1 MKQHQPHP
9 FLMSTLA
16 GLLLAGLSIY
26 GFQGI
31 LEAEA
36 RGALP
41 GHGWAIILI
50 LASTAAAWWLL
61 GNLSA
66 LEHWPFITWLV
77 PVVFGLAL
85 LLGWEFICRG
95 YGVPKVLLP
104 APSQIWAAFWREWP
118 KLAGDFQQ
126 TFLKA
131 VIAGFTIGN
140 TLGLATALIVDRIPF
155 LQRGLLPLGNMV
167 SAVPIIGIA
176 PVMVMWFG
184 FGWESKTAVIVF
196 MIFFPMLVNALAGL
210 DAADAMSRD
219 LMRSYA
225 AGYWQTLFKLRLP
238 AALPFLFN
246 ALKINSTLALIGAIV
261 AEFFGSPISGM
272 GFRISVEVARMNVDV
287 VWATIAM
294 AALAGSL
301 FYGLLALLERRL
313 TSWHASFRD
322 HWNLRA

>member
-1 MKQHQPHP
+1 MKQPHP
-9 FLMSTLA
+9 IINAAIAGALFL
-16 GLLLAGLSIY
+16 GLSVY
-26 GFQGI
+26 GLHDI
-31 LEAEA
+31 AAAEA
-36 RGALP
+36 AGTLP
-41 GHGWAIILI
+41 GHGWVTVLI
-50 LASTAAAWWLL
+50 VAATVAAWWLL

-66 LEHWPFITWLV
+66 LRGSRFITWLV
-77 PVVFGLAL
+77 PAVFGMAL
-85 LLGWEFICRG
+85 LLGWEFVCRG

-104 APSQIWAAFWREWP
+104 APSQIWDAFFRELP
-118 KLAGDFQQ
+118 TLVDDFRQ

-131 VIAGFTIGN
+131 VIAGFVIGN
-140 TLGLATALIVDRIPF
+140 LLGLATALIVDRIPF

-176 PVMVMWFG
+176 PIMVMWFG

-210 DAADAMSRD
+210 NAADNMQRD

-225 AGYWQTLFKLRLP
+225 AGYWATLLKLRLP
-238 AALPFLFN
+238 AALPFIFN

-287 VWATIAM
+287 VWATIAV
-294 AALAGSL
+294 AALAGSIS
-301 FYGLLALLERRL
+301 YGILSLLERHF
-313 TSWHASFRD
+313 TSWHASFRA
-322 HWNLRA
+322 R

>member
-1 MKQHQPHP
+1 MTRQPARP
-9 FLMSTLA
+9 FLMSLLA
-16 GLLLAGLSIY
+16 AILLLALALYGLH
-26 GFQGI
+26 GI
-31 LEAEA
+31 AAAEA
-36 RGALP
+36 AGTLRGS
-41 GHGWAIILI
+41 GWVTVLL

-66 LEHWPFITWLV
+66 LKDWPFVNWLV
-77 PVVFGLAL
+77 PAIFGCSL
-85 LLGWEFICRG
+85 LLGWEFVCRG

-104 APSQIWAAFWREWP
+104 APSQIWDAFFRELP
-118 KLAGDFQQ
+118 TLIDDFRQ

-140 TLGLATALIVDRIPF
+140 LLGLATALIVDRVPF

-176 PVMVMWFG
+176 PIMVMWFG

-210 DAADAMSRD
+210 NAADAMQRD

-225 AGYWQTLFKLRLP
+225 AGYWQTLLKLRLP

-287 VWATIAM
+287 VWATIAV

-301 FYGLLALLERRL
+301 SYGVLALLERHL
-313 TSWHASFRD
+313 TSWHASFRG
-322 HWNLRA
+322 R

>member
-1 MKQHQPHP
+1 MRQNPV
-9 FLMSTLA
+9 LNSLLSGA
-16 GLLLAGLSIY
+16 LLLGLSVY
-26 GFQGI
+26 GFREI
-31 LEAEA
+31 AAAEA
-36 RGALP
+36 AGSLP
-41 GHGWAIILI
+41 GHGGVSVLI
-50 LASTAAAWWLL
+50 VVATAAAWWLL
-61 GNLSA
+61 GNLSS
-66 LEHWPFITWLV
+66 LKGWRFVTWLV
-77 PVVFGLAL
+77 PAIFGLSL

-104 APSQIWAAFWREWP
+104 APSQIWDAFWRELP
-118 KLAGDFQQ
+118 TLIDDFRQ
-126 TFLKA
+126 TFMKA
-131 VIAGFTIGN
+131 VIAGFIIGN
-140 TLGLATALIVDRIPF
+140 LLGLGTALIVDRIPF

-176 PVMVMWFG
+176 PIMVMWFG

-210 DAADAMSRD
+210 NAADNMSRD

-225 AGYWQTLFKLRLP
+225 AGYWATLLKLRLP

-287 VWATIAM
+287 VWATIAV
-294 AALAGSL
+294 AALAGSIS
-301 FYGLLALLERRL
+301 YGILALLERHF
-313 TSWHASFRD
+313 TSWHASFRA
-322 HWNLRA
+322 R

>member
-1 MKQHQPHP
+1 MKATPA
-9 FLMSTLA
+9 LRNSLLA
-16 GLLLAGLSIY
+16 ALLLLGVAIY
-26 GFQGI
+26 GLHAIGV
-31 LEAEA
+31 AEA
-36 RGALP
+36 AGALP
-41 GHGWAIILI
+41 VPAWVSVLLVVA
-50 LASTAAAWWLL
+50 TAAAWWLL

-66 LEHWPFITWLV
+66 IRGVKLTNWLV
-77 PVVFGLAL
+77 PAIFGGAL
-85 LLGWEFICRG
+85 LLGWEIVCRG
-95 YGVPKVLLP
+95 YGVPRVLLP
-104 APSQIWAAFWREWP
+104 APSQIWDAFFRELP
-118 KLAGDFQQ
+118 TLIDDFRQ

-140 TLGLATALIVDRIPF
+140 LLGLATALIVDRVPF

-176 PVMVMWFG
+176 PIMVMWFG

-210 DAADAMSRD
+210 NAADNMSRD

-225 AGYWQTLFKLRLP
+225 AGYWATLCKLRLP
-238 AALPFLFN
+238 AALPFIFN

-287 VWATIAM
+287 VWATIAV
-294 AALAGSL
+294 AALAGSIS
-301 FYGLLALLERRL
+301 YGVLALLERHF
-313 TSWHASFRD
+313 TSWHASFRG
-322 HWNLRA
+322 R